1 MHRISVLLTDAQYHR
16 LKRESGLSGRSMS
29 DLMRSAVDSVYDTSQ
44 DRLRRA
50 IVESHGAWADRDD
63 VGDGAAWVESIR
75 QPFSERRRDLG
86 WD

>member
-1 MHRISVLLTDAQYHR
+1 MHRISVMFTDVQYDRLRREAGLT
-16 LKRESGLSGRSMS
+16 GRSMS
-29 DLMRSAVDSVYDTSQ
+29 DVVRAAFDRVYDTSA

-50 IVESHGAWADRDD
+50 IDESRGAWADRDD
-63 VGDGAAWVESIR
+63 IGDGAAWVESIR